1 MSDIT
6 ESETNLSTSGVEL
19 RFEELQKMRT
29 RIKESDD
36 KWQDVSIG
44 SRGFVIDNIHCCRC
58 SACDSMKVETSKMSS

>member
-6 ESETNLSTSGVEL
+6 DSEMNLSTSAVEL
-19 RFEELQKMRT
+19 RFEELQKMRI
-29 RIKESDD
+29 RIKENED

-44 SRGFVIDNIHCCRC
+44 SRGFVIDNIHSCRC